1 MDAVTM
7 AMVIGAI
14 VIIVVVYFAIRNKS
28 DAQKMLEQNVDVVP
42 LMLQKATQLKVAR
55 LQQATQHD
63 TRANENLAK
72 MVAAYK
78 NKQLTIDEYNH
89 KLDALVNQLEIDL

>member
-7 AMVIGAI
+7 AMVIGAVI
-14 VIIVVVYFAIRNKS
+14 IIVVVYFAIRNKS

-42 LMLQKATQLKVAR
+42 LMLQKATQIKVAR
-55 LQQATQHD
+55 LQQATQND
-63 TRANENLAK
+63 TIANEKLVK

-89 KLDALVNQLEIDL
+89 KLDAMVSQLEIDL

>member
-7 AMVIGAI
+7 AMVIGAVI
-14 VIIVVVYFAIRNKS
+14 IIVVVYFAIRNKS

-42 LMLQKATQLKVAR
+42 LMMQKATQLKVAR

-63 TRANENLAK
+63 TAANQKLAK
-72 MVAAYK
+72 MVDAYK

-89 KLDALVNQLEIDL
+89 KLDAMINQLEIDL